1 VKFLNF
7 PPIKDDYL
15 IGGREL
21 PATRRT
27 NMTVS
32 GVGTSPVSGTMER
45 PPKPPAEITKSGLE
59 SMRDRITKGGGTVPA
74 GLDTLIE
81 KFDAAAGSGGK
92 MTFEQFK
99 SFAKENGVTI
109 AEPAKSGAS
118 GGKPPA
124 GGGGRAGAAGGGGAS
139 TLSSD
144 DVTSLTDA
152 ELKALVD
159 KGDLKAIR
167 ELQKREASRMPAND
181 GVGQNVDEYV

>member
-1 VKFLNF
+1 
-7 PPIKDDYL
+7 
-15 IGGREL
+15 
-21 PATRRT
+21 
-27 NMTVS
+27 MTVS

-139 TLSSD
+139 TSSSD

-159 KGDLKAIR
+159 KGDSKAIR
-167 ELQKREASRMPAND
+167 ELQKREASKMPAND

>member
-1 VKFLNF
+1 
-7 PPIKDDYL
+7 
-15 IGGREL
+15 
-21 PATRRT
+21 
-27 NMTVS
+27 MTVS

-45 PPKPPAEITKSGLE
+45 LPKPPAEITKSGLE

-92 MTFEQFK
+92 MTLEQFK

-109 AEPAKSGAS
+109 PEPAKRGAS

-139 TLSSD
+139 TSSSD

-159 KGDLKAIR
+159 KGDSKAVR
-167 ELQKREASRMPAND
+167 ELQKREKSKMPAKD
-181 GVGQNVDEYV
+181 GVGQNVNEYA

>member
-1 VKFLNF
+1 
-7 PPIKDDYL
+7 
-15 IGGREL
+15 
-21 PATRRT
+21 
-27 NMTVS
+27 MTVS

-139 TLSSD
+139 TSSSD

-159 KGDLKAIR
+159 KGDSKAIR

>member
-1 VKFLNF
+1 
-7 PPIKDDYL
+7 
-15 IGGREL
+15 
-21 PATRRT
+21 
-27 NMTVS
+27 MTVS

-159 KGDLKAIR
+159 KGDSKAIR
-167 ELQKREASRMPAND
+167 ELQKREASKMPAND

>member
-1 VKFLNF
+1 
-7 PPIKDDYL
+7 
-15 IGGREL
+15 
-21 PATRRT
+21 
-27 NMTVS
+27 MTVS
-32 GVGTSPVSGTMER
+32 SVGTSPVSGTMER

-92 MTFEQFK
+92 MTLEQFK

-118 GGKPPA
+118 GGKPPGGGGGRVGAA
-124 GGGGRAGAAGGGGAS
+124 GAGGRAGAAGGGGAS
-139 TLSSD
+139 TSSSD

-159 KGDLKAIR
+159 KGDSRAIR
-167 ELQKREASRMPAND
+167 ELQKREASKMPAND